1 MYGEN
6 AESSESMCVLLVYS
20 KIKKN
25 LEIISVY
32 INKNCN
38 EQKNSYSR
46 YRAVKNDFFI
56 SQKILY

>member
-6 AESSESMCVLLVYS
+6 AESSESMYVLLVYS
-20 KIKKN
+20 KIKEN

-38 EQKNSYSR
+38 EKKNRMTSSFVRKYFI
-46 YRAVKNDFFI
+46 DFNI
-56 SQKILY
+56 EY